1 MYGVADENFLAITPR
16 AVPSAGAMW
25 LENELAKKFQLGW
38 PLTPYI
44 ATKFAEGIPSLNN
57 FKPNP
62 GVKLSNAPYAVFF
75 DISGSLAQE
84 NLIKPLAPPV

>member
-1 MYGVADENFLAITPR
+1 
-16 AVPSAGAMW
+16 
-25 LENELAKKFQLGW
+25 LAKKFQLGW

-62 GVKLSNAPYAVFF
+62 GVKLS
-75 DISGSLAQE
+75 
-84 NLIKPLAPPV
+84 